1 MLQIPYDEAVG
12 TMTRGL
18 ARFMEEDT
26 ARRFASI
33 FADNS
38 ADGIASHGLN
48 RFARYMADMAS
59 GICNPKVLEAEKV
72 SGLGGFEVWDAHFGV
87 GPLIAEQMGKRV
99 MTLAGEHGIGCIALR
114 NNSHWLRAGRY
125 ALQMAQA
132 GYVSL
137 CFTNTCM
144 NMAAWGSR
152 QLSTGNNPMAMAV
165 PYENQGLLMDMAVSQ
180 YAFGKLEVMAQQ
192 GKMMDTPCGYD
203 AEGRETNDPQK
214 IMNGGMMF
222 PMAMWKGSA
231 LSIMLDLMA
240 VTLSAGRS
248 SLEIGEPK
256 DGEKGMSQVY
266 MAIHP
271 DALPDK
277 DAVAEKIHATLRFF
291 HSLNGEEGRSGVHAP
306 GENLPNVRRR
316 SMEQGIPVT
325 EETWNKILVIC

>member
-1 MLQIPYDEAVG
+1 MLQIPYDEAVD
-12 TMTRGL
+12 TMAKGL
-18 ARFMEEDT
+18 SRFMEAET
-26 ARRFASI
+26 ARHFASI

-48 RFARYMADMAS
+48 RFARYMDDMAT
-59 GICNPKVLEAEKV
+59 GICDPKVLQAEYV
-72 SGLGGFEVWDAHFGV
+72 SGFGGFETWDAHFGV
-87 GPLIAEQMGKRV
+87 GPIIAEQMGKRA
-99 MTLAGEHGIGCIALR
+99 MTLAGEHGIGCVALR

-125 ALQMAQA
+125 ALQMAKE
-132 GYVSL
+132 GYVSF

-144 NMAAWGSR
+144 NMAAWGSK

-165 PYENQGLLMDMAVSQ
+165 PYEGEGLLMDMAVSQ

-192 GKMMDTPCGYD
+192 GKLMDTPCGYD
-203 AEGRETNDPQK
+203 AQGNETNDPKK
-214 IMNGGMMF
+214 IIDGGMMF

-266 MAIHP
+266 IAIHP
-271 DALPDK
+271 DALPDQE
-277 DAVAEKIHATLRFF
+277 AVQEKIRTTLHFF
-291 HSLNGEEGRSGVHAP
+291 HSLNEQQSRGGVHAP
-306 GENLPNVRRR
+306 GENLSAVRKKN
-316 SMEQGIPVT
+316 MEQGIPVT
-325 EETWNKILVIC
+325 EATWHKIVSIC

>member
-1 MLQIPYDEAVG
+1 MLLIPYAEAVD
-12 TMTRGL
+12 TMTKGL
-18 ARFMEEDT
+18 SRFMEEET
-26 ARRFASI
+26 ARHFASV

-48 RFARYMADMAS
+48 RFARYMDDMAS

-132 GYVSL
+132 GYVSF

-144 NMAAWGSR
+144 NMAAWGSK

-165 PYENQGLLMDMAVSQ
+165 PYGEQGLLMDMAVSQ

-203 AEGRETNDPQK
+203 AQGNETNDPKK
-214 IMNGGMMF
+214 IIDGGMMF

-266 MAIHP
+266 IAIHP

-277 DAVAEKIHATLRFF
+277 EHVQEKLQATLRFF
-291 HSLNGEEGRSGVHAP
+291 HSLNGGQSSVHAP
-306 GENLPNVRRR
+306 GENLPQVRKR

-325 EETWNKILVIC
+325 EATWEKIVSIC